1 MSCTIDDAR
10 ETPGD
15 APLTSQWR
23 ARPLTLMPVHA
34 VLVGVEPF
42 YAESGEEG
50 PKRLTRHERVPEEG
64 HQRGR

>member
-1 MSCTIDDAR
+1 MSRTIDDAR

-23 ARPLTLMPVHA
+23 ARPLALMAVRTVPVGAGLFH
-34 VLVGVEPF
+34 
-42 YAESGEEG
+42 AESGEEG
-50 PKRLTRHERVPEEG
+50 PKRLTRHEVVPEEG